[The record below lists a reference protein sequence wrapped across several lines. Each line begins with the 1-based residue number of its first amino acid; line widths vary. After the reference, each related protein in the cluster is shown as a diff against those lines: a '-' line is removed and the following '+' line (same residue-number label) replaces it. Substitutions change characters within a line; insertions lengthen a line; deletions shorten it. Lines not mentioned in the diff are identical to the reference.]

1 LCRPRFYPPGK
12 SCPNARDIV
21 QLVTVLGL
29 GRRAI
34 FRIDVGGAGFVAAF
48 AQISACTDYTWALLP
63 TGEPGARLA

>member
-1 LCRPRFYPPGK
+1 
-12 SCPNARDIV
+12 V